1 MTIIYLASAVFVILF
16 IAAMAQFVISAA
28 DRRQIVA
35 GALQGTVKQEPP
47 GSRFDRLSRRF
58 NATRFGRYLER
69 DLVLAGITFPPIL
82 VFAGLV
88 VATVAIPYLLAQ
100 LLAPL
105 FGLVGLVCGYALLR
119 AWLHRARER
128 RKERFVQQIP
138 ELARLLSNATNA
150 GLSIATA
157 WVVAEAELAGSH

>member
-1 MTIIYLASAVFVILF
+1 MTIIYLASALFVILF

-58 NATRFGRYLER
+58 NTTRFGRYLER

-88 VATVAIPYLLAQ
+88 VATIAIPYLLVASV
-100 LLAPL
+100 LYWLTGILSFVAFFTIL
-105 FGLVGLVCGYALLR
+105 FTKKIPRELFELMVPGLRWNLRGNAYAYFVT
-119 AWLHRARER
+119 ER
-128 RKERFVQQIP
+128 YPPFVW
-138 ELARLLSNATNA
+138 
-150 GLSIATA
+150 G
-157 WVVAEAELAGSH
+157 